1 MKTKYIYRN
10 SIALL
15 FIAACIS
22 LASCGGGADKSQ
34 DESNNIDNQQFKDSI
49 GVWQAEGPLSAGGYS
64 HGKYSSKMDLTE
76 DGSCEMIFE
85 INTNKTFMSSKGKTI
100 VTLKGN
106 WKISD
111 ENVHTDLKIQ
121 DWTFY
126 RSDSEHRRIEE
137 VDDFVK
143 TYVFRRVD
151 DSLVHGEDFDDNL
164 SLQTTKDAG
173 TTLMAEGIQ
182 IRLASPKY
190 SKAQ

>member
-1 MKTKYIYRN
+1 
-10 SIALL
+10 
-15 FIAACIS
+15 
-22 LASCGGGADKSQ
+22 
-34 DESNNIDNQQFKDSI
+34 
-49 GVWQAEGPLSAGGYS
+49 
-64 HGKYSSKMDLTE
+64 
-76 DGSCEMIFE
+76 
-85 INTNKTFMSSKGKTI
+85 MSSKGKTI